1 MKEVAMELE
10 GLRIIEKHPWGKVDL
25 YTEETEYLLSAPT
38 HSFNIDVDKVCSS
51 SNTIVGYESMR
62 NQVLKPLGDHGR

>member
-1 MKEVAMELE
+1 MKEVAMELG

-38 HSFNIDVDKVCSS
+38 LFQH
-51 SNTIVGYESMR
+51 
-62 NQVLKPLGDHGR
+62 